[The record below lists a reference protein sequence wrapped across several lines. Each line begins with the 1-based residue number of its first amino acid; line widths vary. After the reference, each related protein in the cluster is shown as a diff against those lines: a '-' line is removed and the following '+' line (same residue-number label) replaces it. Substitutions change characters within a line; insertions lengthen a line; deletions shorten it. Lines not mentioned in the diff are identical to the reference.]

1 MHRQNL
7 ADFIWSVADTPRGD
21 AHALDQGRPVATLVL
36 AVLRRQDSGD
46 AQDAVQTG
54 VPMRVIWARAGVLVN
69 ELARPALFLS
79 VSLAIDAFAAGEPA
93 YLSLRALLRTPP
105 RWKVAERTVFV
116 CENPNLLAIAIAIA
130 AAAALSSEQNFRP
143 LGPGRIEAAWDGG
156 LAAAMSSCGR
166 ANDEEALAG
175 VVLPDLASD
184 SG

>member
-21 AHALDQGRPVATLVL
+21 AHAPDQGRPVATLVL

-54 VPMRVIWARAGVLVN
+54 EPMRVIWARAGVLVN
-69 ELARPALFLS
+69 ELARPALFLN
-79 VSLAIDAFAAGEPA
+79 VPLAVDAFAAGEPA

-105 RWKVAERTVFV
+105 RWKVAGRPGFV
-116 CENPNLLAIAIAIA
+116 CENPNLLAIAIA
-130 AAAALSSEQNFRP
+130 AAAALSSDRNFRP

-166 ANDEEALAG
+166 AIDEEALAG
-175 VVLPDLASD
+175 VVLPDLVSD